1 MSPASQNEFIGIVA
15 KFIIQI
21 RLSEEIKE
29 VKFPSIY
36 ETMMTDCAIKDS
48 T

>member
-1 MSPASQNEFIGIVA
+1 MSPASQNEFIGIAA

-21 RLSEEIKE
+21 WFIEEIKE

-36 ETMMTDCAIKDS
+36 ETVVTDCAIKDS